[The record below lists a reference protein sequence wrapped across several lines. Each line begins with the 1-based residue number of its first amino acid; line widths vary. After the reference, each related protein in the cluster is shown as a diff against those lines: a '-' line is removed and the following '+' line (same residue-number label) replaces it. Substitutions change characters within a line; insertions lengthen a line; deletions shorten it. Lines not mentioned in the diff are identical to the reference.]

1 MMPFF
6 QPTLKKEGGCPQFDC
21 VRVHKVH
28 FVKKTQL
35 ASQIKKK
42 NCNWRK
48 YLFFLIFSQFLLL
61 DRYSVTLPEL

>member
-6 QPTLKKEGGCPQFDC
+6 QPTLKKKGGCPQFDC
-21 VRVHKVH
+21 VRSFHKVH

-42 NCNWRK
+42 IVIGENI
-48 YLFFLIFSQFLLL
+48 YFS
-61 DRYSVTLPEL
+61 